1 MSDGDV
7 RNFRKFIYLSEFGSR
22 EHDHITSCAGGGR
35 QRQYVVQGLLV
46 KKVSERSSYYTII
59 VCVILLIPWILCK
72 KSPQRRVY
80 DLFKGWCE
88 DSTDSCFED
97 LSIFPQQESTKNI
110 GGKSTWYEVPCDE
123 NKTWSS
129 GGCSGCRPCAP
140 ALTTSSKGHL
150 GGSPHRSLQR
160 YKAVIWSELRLL
172 LQRLSWG
179 EPIIGHHLALQPKQ
193 SQLWDAIL
201 LWWQCWRASLQHRE
215 HWWDQWY
222 IRQNG
227 LMLLWAHFA
236 MLGFQ
241 KHLVQIPLPH
251 TTLSFGM
258 CKFFLHNKVVQCK
271 DTFCSL
277 HFIFTTAKY
286 LNERKKFRKECQ
298 E

>member
-7 RNFRKFIYLSEFGSR
+7 RNFRKFIHLSEFGSR
-22 EHDHITSCAGGGR
+22 EHDHIASCAGGGW
-35 QRQYVVQGLLV
+35 QKQYVVEGDVKTQPTLVLRICRFCPSRSRQRPWQGNLRDMKYQV
-46 KKVSERSSYYTII
+46 KDW
-59 VCVILLIPWILCK
+59 P
-72 KSPQRRVY
+72 
-80 DLFKGWCE
+80 
-88 DSTDSCFED
+88 
-97 LSIFPQQESTKNI
+97 
-110 GGKSTWYEVPCDE
+110 
-123 NKTWSS
+123 S

-172 LQRLSWG
+172 LQRLPWG

-277 HFIFTTAKY
+277 HLIFTTAKY
-286 LNERKKFRKECQ
+286 LN
-298 E
+298 